1 MAHPKLPDLSH
12 SYKGQDYIF
21 VGQLEDHLKQLECP
35 ICCDIVSEPLQT
47 TCGHLFC
54 RECYR
59 RLRGG
64 YGMGQCVK
72 CPVCKQDHTTV
83 QDSFNERRVKVLQ
96 VRCTNYQYGCQWVGN
111 LGDEMQHRMISKSC
125 HFEEI
130 PCPLGCGKSIKR
142 MTQSRHSQKCQMR
155 PHSCEYCGEK
165 GPYQKMVQ
173 DHLHT
178 CRRYPVKC
186 PNGCCE
192 RIPREDTASYK
203 LKKEIST
210 MKTELQAE
218 RQHVRDLGKFISQL
232 KGDHKAQ
239 AQRMQCLER
248 DAHDKTERIQGLER
262 DAHDKTECIQ
272 GLERDAEAKL
282 ERIQGLERDVEAK
295 LECIQGLERD
305 VEAKLECIQG
315 LQRDT
320 TRKAQQIIHLETENS
335 EKDKKL
341 KLTKMFIA
349 VAMVII
355 IFSYLYFIPLSIV
368 YIADCT

>member
-1 MAHPKLPDLSH
+1 MAHSKLPDLSH

-59 RLRGG
+59 RFRNG
-64 YGMGQCVK
+64 YGMGWCVK
-72 CPVCKQDHTTV
+72 CPVCKQDHTTT

-96 VRCTNYQYGCQWVGN
+96 VKCTNSQFGCQWVGN
-111 LGDEMQHRMISKSC
+111 LGDEMQHRSTPKNC
-125 HFEEI
+125 QFEEI
-130 PCPLGCGKSIKR
+130 PCPLGCGKIITR

-155 PHSCEYCGEK
+155 PHNCEYCGKE
-165 GPYQKMVQ
+165 GPYRKMVQ
-173 DHLHT
+173 DHLQT

-186 PNGCCE
+186 PNGCSK

-210 MKTELQAE
+210 MKAELQVE
-218 RQHVRDLGKFISQL
+218 RQHVHDLGKLTSQL
-232 KGDHKAQ
+232 KSDHKAQ
-239 AQRMQCLER
+239 AQRI
-248 DAHDKTERIQGLER
+248 HGLER
-262 DAHDKTECIQ
+262 DAQDKT
-272 GLERDAEAKL
+272 

-305 VEAKLECIQG
+305 VEAKLEHIQG
-315 LQRDT
+315 LARDVQDKTERIQGLEKDT
-320 TRKAQQIIHLETENS
+320 TSKAQQIIHLETENS

-341 KLTKMFIA
+341 KLTKMFI
-349 VAMVII
+349 VLAMGII

>member
-232 KGDHKAQ
+232 KSDHKAQ
-239 AQRMQCLER
+239 AQR
-248 DAHDKTERIQGLER
+248 IQGLER
-262 DAHDKTECIQ
+262 DGHDKTECIQ

-282 ERIQGLERDVEAK
+282 ERIQGLERDAEGK

-349 VAMVII
+349 VAMGII